1 MLIRRIDANSLRNNQ
16 NRFPDRWFMTR
27 RIQRK
32 PKRYLSEGPSKAS
45 TTTKGI
51 SLQEAVSILGGIT
64 GIIVAILW
72 LAGRFYMAG
81 YFSAM
86 NIPAFQINF
95 SVWEYAEAA
104 WSRVVLYFLINI
116 FVPLIL
122 ASSVALASLV
132 GILALQRIFPKL
144 KLVGLL
150 DGITVRAQKLPR
162 RFKSV
167 LTFVLIMYLIYIL
180 LDLSTNLNV
189 SGQEQ
194 GRITVLTK
202 SYAVEV
208 FSRDYLALGS
218 PEVVSNSM
226 PTLMHYDGLRLL
238 TFNNGK
244 YYLFRDV
251 DPITCR
257 PLQVFIIS
265 DRPDLNLTVSPIT
278 PVDAPCAGPGADP
291 SSSSP

>member
-1 MLIRRIDANSLRNNQ
+1 MA
-16 NRFPDRWFMTR
+16 R

-32 PKRYLSEGPSKAS
+32 PKRYLSERTSKAPI
-45 TTTKGI
+45 TAKGI
-51 SLQEAVSILGGIT
+51 NLQEAVSILGGIT

-72 LAGRFYMAG
+72 LGGRFYMAG

-104 WSRVVLYFLINI
+104 WSRVILYFLINV
-116 FVPLIL
+116 FVPVIL

-132 GILALQRIFPKL
+132 AILALQRIFPKL

-150 DGITVRAQKLPR
+150 DGITLQAQNLPG

-167 LTFVLIMYLIYIL
+167 LAFVLIMYFIYIL
-180 LDLSTNLNV
+180 LDLSTDINA
-189 SGQEQ
+189 SGRDQ
-194 GRITVLTK
+194 GRATVLTK

-208 FSRDYLALGS
+208 YSKDYLPLG
-218 PEVVSNSM
+218 PLQVVPNTA
-226 PTLMHYDGLRLL
+226 PALMHYSGLRLL

-257 PLQVFIIS
+257 PLKVFIIS
-265 DRPDLNLTVSPIT
+265 DNPDVHLTVSPIA
-278 PVDAPCAGPGADP
+278 PVDAPCAGTDVAAP
-291 SSSSP
+291 STSP

>member
-1 MLIRRIDANSLRNNQ
+1 
-16 NRFPDRWFMTR
+16 MTR

-32 PKRYLSEGPSKAS
+32 PKRYLSERTSKAP
-45 TTTKGI
+45 TTAKGI
-51 SLQEAVSILGGIT
+51 SIQESISILGGMT

-95 SVWEYAEAA
+95 SVWEYTEAA
-104 WSRVVLYFLINI
+104 WSRVILYFLINI
-116 FVPLIL
+116 FVPSIL
-122 ASSVALASLV
+122 ASSVALASIV
-132 GILALQRIFPKL
+132 AILALQQIFPRL
-144 KLVGLL
+144 KLVELL
-150 DGITVRAQKLPR
+150 DGVTVQAQNLPR
-162 RFKSV
+162 RFKSI
-167 LTFVLIMYLIYIL
+167 LAFVLIIYLIYIL
-180 LDLSTNLNV
+180 LDLSTNLNA

-194 GRITVLTK
+194 GRVTVLTR

-208 FSRDYLALGS
+208 FSKEYLPLGA
-218 PEVVSNSM
+218 PAIMSNTT
-226 PTLMHYDGLRLL
+226 PTLMHYRGLRLL

-257 PLQVFIIS
+257 PAQVFIIS
-265 DRPDLNLTVSPIT
+265 DNPDVHLTVSPIE
-278 PVDAPCAGPGADP
+278 PVEAPCAGTAVQAP
-291 SSSSP
+291 STSP

>member
-1 MLIRRIDANSLRNNQ
+1 MRK
-16 NRFPDRWFMTR
+16 

-32 PKRYLSEGPSKAS
+32 PKRFFSERTSKAP
-45 TTTKGI
+45 TTARVVNI
-51 SLQEAVSILGGIT
+51 QEAVSILGGIT
-64 GIIVAILW
+64 GTIVGILW

-86 NIPAFQINF
+86 NIPVFQINF

-104 WSRVVLYFLINI
+104 WSRVILYFLINI

-122 ASSVALASLV
+122 ASSIALASLV
-132 GILALQRIFPKL
+132 AILALQRLFPKL
-144 KLVGLL
+144 KLVALL
-150 DGITVRAQKLPR
+150 EGITLRAQNLPE

-167 LTFVLIMYLIYIL
+167 IAFVLIMYFIYIL
-180 LDLSTNLNV
+180 LDLSTNLNS
-189 SGQEQ
+189 SGQDQ
-194 GRITVLTK
+194 GRATVLTR

-208 FSRDYLALGS
+208 YSKDYLPLGPLQVMPNTTPAL
-218 PEVVSNSM
+218 
-226 PTLMHYDGLRLL
+226 LHYSGLRLL

-265 DRPDLNLTVSPIT
+265 DNPDVHLTVSPIA
-278 PVDAPCAGPGADP
+278 PVDAPCAGTHVNAPGK
-291 SSSSP
+291 SP